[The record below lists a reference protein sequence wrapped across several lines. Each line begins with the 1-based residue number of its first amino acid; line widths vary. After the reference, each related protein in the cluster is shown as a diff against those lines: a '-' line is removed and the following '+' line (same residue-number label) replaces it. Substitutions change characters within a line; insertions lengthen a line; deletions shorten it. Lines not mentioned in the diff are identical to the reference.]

1 MRNIETLKN
10 LEIFQGFSDQDLA
23 RIIRGAKQ
31 MEYPPGGVIVREN
44 ASGGMLHIILEG
56 QVEVRKKTS
65 QENEKPLALL
75 GEGAVFGEMSLFDG
89 FPYSASVVAKE
100 NTSTLTMFRHDF
112 ESLAETDPGL
122 AFKVSVN
129 LINSLAGKLRKTNDN
144 LITFAML
151 SRVET
156 DIEKK

>member
-1 MRNIETLKN
+1 MQNIETLKN
-10 LEIFQGFSDQDLA
+10 LEIFQGFSDQELA

-31 MEYPPGGVIVREN
+31 MEYRPGGVIIREN

-56 QVEVRKKTS
+56 QVEVRKKTGR
-65 QENEKPLALL
+65 ENEKPLALL
-75 GEGAVFGEMSLFDG
+75 GEGSVFGEMSLFDG

-112 ESLAETDPGL
+112 ETLAETDPRL

-144 LITFAML
+144 LITFAA
-151 SRVET
+151 VA
-156 DIEKK
+156 IE